1 MKKLPIGIQSF
12 EELIE
17 GTYLYVDKT
26 QLINQLATS
35 GKYYFLSRPRR
46 FGKSLLLDTIKS
58 LFEGKKALFSGLWIE
73 DQWDWER
80 TNPVLHFS
88 FDAIAYEKMG
98 LEEALLFELNKLA
111 NHYKIELPT
120 NSYKVQFKELLEQL
134 HKKYGKVVLLIDEYD
149 KPIIDY
155 LEKDTLEQAKIN
167 REVLRSFYAVLKNSD
182 KYLQLVFI
190 TGISKFAQVS
200 IFSHLNNLND
210 ITLDAEYATLTGYT
224 QEELEHY
231 FDAHLQVVQQKL
243 GTDRQRI
250 LYEMRDWYNGYSW
263 DGEQR
268 VYNPFGVLRFFAIKR
283 FTNFWFSTG
292 SPRFL
297 IEQMRKWQVFNI
309 ENTPANNTTF
319 ERFDLENL
327 EITSLLFQT
336 GYLTIKEMDLWTGD
350 MILDYPNKEVRQSM
364 YQFLIDDL
372 SKDVHRTDTGLTIR
386 NLNQAFLQGNL
397 AQVREIL
404 DGLLADLPS
413 EVFDKK
419 SEGLYHGLIHLVFN
433 YLGMYAQSKVHS
445 AHGRADAVVQTPD
458 AVYIFEFKFNKTTAE
473 ALAQIQEKAY
483 ADKYRNTRKKLMGI
497 GVNFSTAVRGID
509 QWEEM
514 LL

>member
-17 GTYLYVDKT
+17 GAYLYVDKT

-73 DQWDWER
+73 DKWDWEL

-88 FDAIAYEKMG
+88 FDAIGYDKLG
-98 LEEALLFELNKLA
+98 LEGALLFQLKKIA
-111 NHYKIELPT
+111 NLHEIELPT
-120 NSYKVQFKELLEQL
+120 DSIGIQFSELIQQL
-134 HKKYGKVVLLIDEYD
+134 HKKYGKVVVLIDEYD

-155 LEKDTLEQAKIN
+155 LEKNTLEQAKIN
-167 REVLRSFYAVLKNSD
+167 REVLRSFYAVLKSSD
-182 KYLQLVFI
+182 KHLQLVFI

-210 ITLDAEYATLTGYT
+210 ITLDAEYATLTGYN

-243 GTDRQRI
+243 GTDRQR
-250 LYEMRDWYNGYSW
+250 LLDEMRDWYNGYSW
-263 DGEQR
+263 DGKQR
-268 VYNPFGVLRFFAIKR
+268 VYNPFGVLRFLAIKR

-292 SPRFL
+292 NPGFL

-327 EITSLLFQT
+327 DITSLLFQT
-336 GYLTIKEMDLWTGD
+336 GYLTIKEIDVWTGD

-372 SKDVHRTDTGLTIR
+372 SKNVHRTDTGLTIR

-433 YLGMYAQSKVHS
+433 YLGIYAQSEVHS
-445 AHGRADAVVQTPD
+445 AHGRADAVVQTTD
-458 AVYIFEFKFNKTTAE
+458 AVYIFEFKFNKNAAE
-473 ALAQIQEKAY
+473 ALAQIQQKAY

-497 GVNFSTAVRGID
+497 GVNFSTDVRGID
-509 QWEEM
+509 QWEEIA
-514 LL
+514 L